1 MELDFS
7 IFFQSYELLAQGLK
21 ITALITA
28 TGIATGLFLGT
39 FLAIM
44 RNSKNK
50 IASNIAK
57 AYINTFRAVPL
68 LVVLSSFY
76 LIGMSFLKTKG
87 IYTDIAMQSTLMGFA
102 LFEAAYFAEII
113 RSGMNAISAGQ
124 VEAGKALGLT
134 ALQSYRLIIIPQA
147 FKNAFGSITTQS
159 VAIFHDSTLCY
170 VVGLSDLFTTMMHI
184 GERDGVVESAI
195 VLAAVFYLVACI
207 LIRQVAKHITN
218 KTTGEIK

>member
-7 IFFQSYELLAQGLK
+7 IFFQSYGLLAQGLK

-28 TGIATGLFLGT
+28 SGIATGLFLGT

-44 RNSKNK
+44 RNSKSK

-87 IYTDIAMQSTLMGFA
+87 IYTDIAMPSTLIAFA

-113 RSGMNAISAGQ
+113 RSGMNAIAAGQ

-134 ALQSYRLIIIPQA
+134 TFQSYRLIIIPQA

-195 VLAAVFYLVACI
+195 VLAAGFYLVACI
-207 LIRQVAKHITN
+207 LIRQAAKHITN